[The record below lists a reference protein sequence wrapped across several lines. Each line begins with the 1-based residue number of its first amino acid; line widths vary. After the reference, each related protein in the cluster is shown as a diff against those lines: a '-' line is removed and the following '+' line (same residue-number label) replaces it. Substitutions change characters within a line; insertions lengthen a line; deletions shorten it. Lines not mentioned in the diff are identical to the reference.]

1 MITTTLQSCEIIT
14 QKKQLIREAS
24 FCAQNTSFQNCPKPV
39 CYKLN
44 VRRTHSTP
52 RKALSMLKK

>member
-24 FCAQNTSFQNCPKPV
+24 FGA
-39 CYKLN
+39 
-44 VRRTHSTP
+44 RRTLLLIAP
-52 RKALSMLKK
+52 NQFAMKKNSLYTS

>member
-24 FCAQNTSFQNCPKPV
+24 FGA
-39 CYKLN
+39 
-44 VRRTHSTP
+44 RRTLLFIIAP
-52 RKALSMLKK
+52 NQFAMKKNSLYTS